1 MSQLSQP
8 VALVV
13 GASRGIGRQVAI
25 DLAKN
30 GFKVVVAAKSVSD
43 ATKTSP
49 FPPDPNSKQSTITTV
64 AHEIRE
70 AGGEATAIQVDTR
83 SPESIKNMIEST
95 VKMYGSLDVLIYNS
109 GAIWWSSVEKTPLKR
124 FQLLSSVN
132 MEGLYA
138 TVQAAFPYFERNGW
152 KGRIIVVSPPIY
164 SRFFRGKTAYAMGKV
179 AMSVLTKGLAMDWRR
194 EGKKEMA
201 ITSIWPAVGIQSA
214 ATPDPELLSELR
226 TPTIFSDAILEM
238 LRTPPEQISGCLEL
252 DEDFLLEEPIVS
264 QLYMLSTTGITREEV
279 SHHIKPD
286 DLWYIVDHEVYDLTG
301 FAEAHPGG
309 NVVLEQDRCMRLR
322 RWNAGWSCHWPY
334 RGGTPASSWR
344 SQNECYQ
351 RSSSG
356 EEEDL
361 CLAISETFAGSD
373 GTGILTTAA
382 KTPDGIHYVVSG
394 VKKWITNG
402 QFADYFITGCNTSR
416 GFSILLIP
424 RSEGVTTKTI
434 RTSYSATAGTAYVQ
448 FDKVM
453 VPVDHL
459 FGEEHQ
465 GFTVIMSTFINERFA
480 MICGS
485 IRGTRGIVEGCL
497 KWCDQRI
504 VFKRRLVDQPAIQSK
519 LAKMIAS
526 VEPAQAWL
534 EQITEQ
540 MVKMSYIE
548 QATHLG
554 GHLALFKPFTNRVA
568 HEVADEAVNI
578 LGGSALI
585 QLVLEGV
592 LRSFSEPISPM
603 QYWVVLRRSYQI

>member
-1 MSQLSQP
+1 MSQPSQP

-49 FPPDPNSKQSTITTV
+49 FPPDPISKQSTITTV

-179 AMSVLTKGLAMDWRR
+179 AMSVFTKGLAMDWRR

-252 DEDFLLEEPIVS
+252 DEDFLRKKGVTDFSKYSVVPGANPRRMLPATLPVLTVPEED
-264 QLYMLSTTGITREEV
+264 EEV
-279 SHHIKPD
+279 FR
-286 DLWYIVDHEVYDLTG
+286 VDSTNCISEHEYMT
-301 FAEAHPGG
+301 
-309 NVVLEQDRCMRLR
+309 
-322 RWNAGWSCHWPY
+322 
-334 RGGTPASSWR
+334 
-344 SQNECYQ
+344 Q
-351 RSSSG
+351 RHKALQKYA
-356 EEEDL
+356 DL
-361 CLAISETFAGSD
+361 CIS
-373 GTGILTTAA
+373 
-382 KTPDGIHYVVSG
+382 TPDNETPEVLNLNLETLIPFRMPNLCRFVQSSAAPTTQKAIAAYNKPRESA
-394 VKKWITNG
+394 KKWITNG
-402 QFADYFITGCNTSR
+402 QFANYFITGCKTRR
-416 GFSILLIP
+416 GFSVLHIP
-424 RSEGVTTKTI
+424 RSEGVTTKTSK
-434 RTSYSATAGTAYVQ
+434 TSYSATAGTAYVQ

-453 VPVDHL
+453 VPVDHV
-459 FGEEHQ
+459 FGKEHQ
-465 GFTVIMSTFINERFA
+465 GFTVVMSNFNNGRFA

-485 IRGTRGIVEGCL
+485 IRGTRGTVEECL

-504 VFKRRLVDQPAIQSK
+504 VFKRSLVDQPAIRSK

-554 GHLALFKPFTNRVA
+554 GHLALLKPFTTRVA

-578 LGGSALI
+578 FGGRALI
-585 QLVLEGV
+585 QLV
-592 LRSFSEPISPM
+592 
-603 QYWVVLRRSYQI
+603 